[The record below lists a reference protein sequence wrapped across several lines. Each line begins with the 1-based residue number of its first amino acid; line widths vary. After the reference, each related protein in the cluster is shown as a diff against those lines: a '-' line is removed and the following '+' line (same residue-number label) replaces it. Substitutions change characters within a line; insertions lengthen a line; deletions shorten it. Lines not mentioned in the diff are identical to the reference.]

1 VGETPRGRGASE
13 GAPVGAM
20 VPVEQRQV
28 ILMDGDEVLAAR
40 VEPDGIYLPLRPICD
55 SLGIGYSAQFNRL
68 KRDEVLAEGLRR
80 LKIKTAGG
88 TQTMQC
94 LDLEGVPLWLAM
106 IEPSRVH
113 EDLREKL
120 RVYKRWVRKRVWEAF
135 AQETGLMPAHSTTD
149 VTETDDTIRAL
160 EQIREM
166 GFAIARM
173 AEQQIVHERRL
184 GTVEGRVMGLDRRIA
199 VVEELSARTDARVD
213 RAAEIMGGTLR
224 EIKAVRAR
232 LSPGNLITDEQA
244 AEVQEMVKA
253 IAFEMTR
260 RQSAAASGKLNPFA
274 ALFGE
279 LHRRF
284 RVTSYRN
291 IPVERY
297 PDVIAWLR
305 SYQEALDR
313 DDKGGT
319 PSLQ

>member
-1 VGETPRGRGASE
+1 MGETPREQVARTDSSVA
-13 GAPVGAM
+13 AVI
-20 VPVEQRQV
+20 PVEQRHV
-28 ILMDGDEVLAAR
+28 TLMDGDEVLAAR
-40 VEPDGIYLPLRPICD
+40 IEPDGIYLPLRPICD
-55 SLGIGYSAQFNRL
+55 NLGIGYSAQFNRL
-68 KRDEVLAEGLRR
+68 KRDDVLAEGLRR

-94 LDLEGVPLWLAM
+94 LELEGIPLWLAM
-106 IEPSRVH
+106 IEPSRVR

-135 AQETGLMPAHSTTD
+135 VQETGLMPASSTVD
-149 VTETDDTIRAL
+149 VTETDETIRAL

-184 GTVEGRVMGLDRRIA
+184 GTVEGRVAGLDRRIA
-199 VVEELSARTDARVD
+199 VAEELSARTDARVD

-224 EIKAVRAR
+224 ELKAVRAR
-232 LSPGNLITDEQA
+232 LAPGNPITDEQA

-291 IPVERY
+291 IPVDRY

-305 SYQEALDR
+305 SYQKALDTG
-313 DDKGGT
+313 DA
-319 PSLQ
+319 PSLS

>member
-1 VGETPRGRGASE
+1 VGETPREQVARTDSSVA
-13 GAPVGAM
+13 AVI
-20 VPVEQRQV
+20 PVEQRHV
-28 ILMDGDEVLAAR
+28 TLMDGDEVLAAR
-40 VEPDGIYLPLRPICD
+40 IEPDGIYLPLRPICD
-55 SLGIGYSAQFNRL
+55 NLGIGYSAQFNRL

-94 LDLEGVPLWLAM
+94 LELEGVPLWLAM
-106 IEPSRVH
+106 IEPSRVR

-135 AQETGLMPAHSTTD
+135 AQETGLMPASGTT
-149 VTETDDTIRAL
+149 VATETDDTIRAL

-184 GTVEGRVMGLDRRIA
+184 GTVEGRVVGLDRRIA
-199 VVEELSARTDARVD
+199 AVEELSARTDARVD
-213 RAAEIMGGTLR
+213 RAAEVMGGTLR
-224 EIKAVRAR
+224 ELKAVRAR
-232 LSPGNLITDEQA
+232 LAPGNLITDEQA

-291 IPVERY
+291 IPVDRY

-305 SYQEALDR
+305 SYQNALDTG
-313 DDKGGT
+313 DA
-319 PSLQ
+319 PPLS

>member
-1 VGETPRGRGASE
+1 VGNVGETPREQVTRTDSVA
-13 GAPVGAM
+13 AAV

-28 ILMDGDEVLAAR
+28 MLMDGDEVLAAR
-40 VEPDGIYLPLRPICD
+40 VESDGIYLPQRPICD

-94 LDLEGVPLWLAM
+94 LELEGVPLWLAM
-106 IEPSRVH
+106 IEPSRVR

-120 RVYKRWVRKRVWEAF
+120 RVYKWWVRKRVWEAF
-135 AQETGLMPAHSTTD
+135 AQETGLMPASGTT
-149 VTETDDTIRAL
+149 VATETDDTIRAL

-173 AEQQIVHERRL
+173 AEQQIIHERRL
-184 GTVEGRVMGLDRRIA
+184 GTVEGRVVGLDRRIA
-199 VVEELSARTDARVD
+199 AVEELSARTDARVD
-213 RAAEIMGGTLR
+213 RAAEVMGGTLR
-224 EIKAVRAR
+224 ELKAVRAR
-232 LSPGNLITDEQA
+232 LAPGNLITDEQG

-291 IPVERY
+291 IPVDRY

-305 SYQEALDR
+305 SYQNALDTG
-313 DDKGGT
+313 DA
-319 PSLQ
+319 PPLS

>member
-184 GTVEGRVMGLDRRIA
+184 GTVEGRVTGLDRRIA

>member
-1 VGETPRGRGASE
+1 MGETPRGRGASE

-184 GTVEGRVMGLDRRIA
+184 GTVEGRVTGLDRRIA

>member
-1 VGETPRGRGASE
+1 MGETPREQVARTDSFVA
-13 GAPVGAM
+13 AVI
-20 VPVEQRQV
+20 PVEQRHV
-28 ILMDGDEVLAAR
+28 TLMDGDEVLAAR
-40 VEPDGIYLPLRPICD
+40 IEPDGIYLPLRPICD
-55 SLGIGYSAQFNRL
+55 NLGIGYSAQFNRL
-68 KRDEVLAEGLRR
+68 KRDDVLAEGLRR

-94 LDLEGVPLWLAM
+94 LELEGIPLWLAM
-106 IEPSRVH
+106 IEPSRVR

-135 AQETGLMPAHSTTD
+135 AQETGLMPASSTVD
-149 VTETDDTIRAL
+149 VTETDETIRAL

-184 GTVEGRVMGLDRRIA
+184 GTVEGRVVGLDRRIA
-199 VVEELSARTDARVD
+199 AVEELSARTDARVD

-224 EIKAVRAR
+224 ELKAVRAR
-232 LSPGNLITDEQA
+232 LAPGNPITDEQA

-291 IPVERY
+291 IPVDRY

-305 SYQEALDR
+305 SYQKALDTG
-313 DDKGGT
+313 DA
-319 PSLQ
+319 PSLS